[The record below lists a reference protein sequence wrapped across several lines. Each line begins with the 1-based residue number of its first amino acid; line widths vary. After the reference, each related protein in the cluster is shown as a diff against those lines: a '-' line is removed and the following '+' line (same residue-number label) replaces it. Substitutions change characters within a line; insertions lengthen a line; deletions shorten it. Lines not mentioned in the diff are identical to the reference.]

1 MGRLPTLEEA
11 FHTAMVDAINIYV
24 REALGRGGF
33 LTPDYHA
40 GVGADQL
47 LRAKHDL
54 ARELAA
60 RWVRFRFDSDGN
72 PIGVGRGLLPLC
84 PRRRPRRCSGQRG
97 QVGFPRLVAHSA
109 PAAAELGRSAAEGF
123 GRTGHLP
130 RGKDADAGSYR

>member
-72 PIGVGRGLLPLC
+72 PIGSVADY
-84 PRRRPRRCSGQRG
+84 
-97 QVGFPRLVAHSA
+97 FPSA
-109 PAAAELGRSAAEGF
+109 PDAAPGAAADSGGR
-123 GRTGHLP
+123 
-130 RGKDADAGSYR
+130 